1 MKFIPIIFL
10 SIFLS
15 LSGFS
20 QRPQGSG
27 QAQQEVVVRG
37 TVVSLGEN
45 QALPGAHV
53 SLVSQRDTT
62 RIFRAITNINGVFSL
77 DLPRG
82 DYSLVVTYMGFEP
95 VEQNILASEAVNDAG
110 RIAMSLLSEVL
121 GEVIISGRA
130 PTTHQRGDTTAYNA
144 TAFKTNPD
152 ANAEDLIRKM
162 PGITVEG
169 GQVSAQGEQ
178 VQRVLVDGRE
188 FFGDDPNI
196 ALRNLPAEMIEQ
208 IEVFDRLS
216 DQAQLTGFD
225 DGEAVKT
232 INIVTRE
239 DRRNGQFG
247 RVYSGYGD
255 QERYQAGLVTN
266 VFMGD
271 RRISIL
277 GMSNNVNQQNF
288 SSEDMSSFFGSSGRG
303 GRGSRGSGG
312 PGGSDFFVG
321 QVSGLNNTNSLGVN
335 YSDKWK
341 EKVEASGSYFFNF
354 MKNRNESLSDRQY
367 FLGDDASQLY
377 VEENSSDSRNMNHRF
392 SGRIEYEINDNNT
405 LIFSPRF
412 RYQDSRSNSYNN
424 ASSFLPDMQF
434 LNMSISGYERNWD
447 GFSYNNNL
455 VYRLRLN
462 ENGRSISSRLNFN
475 VNNNKNLYFLD
486 ALSEFYEGP
495 VLVEDLIDQQSNSRT
510 NSMGVSGR
518 VNYSEPLSEKSML
531 QFAYNVSYSDNE
543 SNRLTNSW
551 DIQSQGYTIFEND
564 LSSEL
569 TNGYLTQNGELS
581 YRFRDEKINLQAE
594 VAYQN
599 AGLSALQTTPYFAD
613 LSRTYSSFLPS
624 LRFTYNLSKTQNIRI
639 QYRTRTNAPSV
650 SQLQDVVD
658 NTNPLLL
665 RTGNPDLEQTYSHY
679 ANIRFNLANPAKSRT
694 FLLFFFGSLSN
705 DVVATS
711 TLIAGSDTILP
722 NGMQLP
728 KGGQFSQP
736 VNLDGYGSIRSMIT
750 YGFMANPIKTNINFN
765 GGVGYTRSPGLIN
778 GQENVSNT
786 LSFSAGVVFSSNI
799 SENLDF
805 TLNYRG
811 NYNVVENSLRPQLNN
826 NYFYHLSGAK
836 VSWIFLKNWVL
847 RNDLYN
853 YMYTGLGEDFN
864 ENYWLWNV
872 SFGRKFLAND
882 LGELT
887 LGVYDLLD
895 QSKSV
900 TRNVTSNYVED
911 VRTNVLNR
919 YFMLTFTYK
928 IRNFGVGR

>member
-1 MKFIPIIFL
+1 MKLTSIFFL

-15 LSGFS
+15 FSVFS
-20 QRPQGSG
+20 QRPQGAS
-27 QAQQEVVVRG
+27 QASQEVVVRG

-45 QALPGAHV
+45 TSLPGAHIA
-53 SLVSQRDTT
+53 LTSQRDST
-62 RIFRAITNINGVFSL
+62 RVFRGITGSNGVFSL
-77 DLPRG
+77 SVPRG
-82 DYSLVVTYMGFEP
+82 NYHLMVTYLGFEP
-95 VEQNILASEAVNDAG
+95 VEQIISAREAVNDAG
-110 RIAMSLLSEVL
+110 RIGMAVQNEVL
-121 GEVIISGRA
+121 GEVIITGRA

-152 ANAEDLIRKM
+152 ASAEDLIRKM
-162 PGITVEG
+162 PGITVEA
-169 GQVSAQGEQ
+169 GQVTAQGEQ
-178 VQRVLVDGRE
+178 VRRVLVDGRE

-208 IEVFDRLS
+208 IEVFDRQS

-225 DGEAVKT
+225 DGEAEKT
-232 INIVTRE
+232 INIVTRQ

-247 RVYSGYGD
+247 RVYGGYGD
-255 QERYQAGLVTN
+255 QDRFQAGLVTN

-288 SSEDMSSFFGSSGRG
+288 SSEDMSSFFGDSGRG
-303 GRGSRGSGG
+303 GRGGGG
-312 PGGSDFFVG
+312 PGGPNRNDFFVG

-335 YSDKWK
+335 YSDNWK
-341 EKVEASGSYFFNF
+341 DKAEISGSYFFNH
-354 MKNRNESLSDRQY
+354 MKNSNERFSDRQY

-377 VEENSSDSRNMNHRF
+377 LEENRSGSRNMNHRF
-392 SGRIEYEINDNNT
+392 SGRIEYQINDHNT

-412 RYQDSRSNSYNN
+412 RFQDSRATSQNN
-424 ASSFLPDMQF
+424 ASSFLPDMEF
-434 LNMSISGYERNWD
+434 LNMSVTGYERNWD
-447 GFSYNNNL
+447 GFSISNNL
-455 VYRLRLN
+455 VYRMRLN
-462 ENGRSISSRLNFN
+462 ENGRSVSSRVNFN
-475 VNNNKNLYFLD
+475 LNNNKNLYFLD

-495 VLVEDLIDQQSNSRT
+495 VLVEDLIDQQSNSKT
-510 NSMGVSGR
+510 SSLGVSGN

-531 QFAYNVSYSDNE
+531 QFSYDVSHSDNE
-543 SNRLTNSW
+543 SNKLTNSW

-569 TNGYLTQNGELS
+569 TNGYLTQSGELT
-581 YRFRDEKINLQAE
+581 YRFRGEKVNFQAE
-594 VAYQN
+594 VAYEN
-599 AGLSALQTTPYFAD
+599 ASLSALQTTPYFAD
-613 LSRTYSSFLPS
+613 LSRTYVSILPS
-624 LRFTYNLSKTQNIRI
+624 MRFTYNLSKTKNIRI

-665 RTGNPDLEQTYSHY
+665 STGNPDLKQTYSHY
-679 ANIRFNLANPAKSRT
+679 ANIRFNLANPARSRT

-711 TLIAGSDTILP
+711 TLIARNDTLLP

-736 VNLDGYGSIRSMIT
+736 VNLDGFGSIRSMIT

-765 GGVGYTRSPGLIN
+765 GGVGYTRSPGMVN

-786 LSFSAGVVFSSNI
+786 LSLSAGVVFSSNI

-811 NYNVVENSLRPQLNN
+811 NYNVVENTLRPQLNN

-836 VSWIFLKNWVL
+836 VNWILLKHWVL
-847 RNDLYN
+847 RNDLFN